1 MFHSRRAV
9 AGFSNFGFDFQSIDC
24 SRSCKGTLFRPVTVN
39 YDPMTLNLKYDLR
52 RVKANQ
58 HAKNIYL
65 KNHFIQKLLF
75 RHTDAPDQSVG

>member
-1 MFHSRRAV
+1 M
-9 AGFSNFGFDFQSIDC
+9 
-24 SRSCKGTLFRPVTVN
+24 N

-52 RVKANQ
+52 RIKANQ